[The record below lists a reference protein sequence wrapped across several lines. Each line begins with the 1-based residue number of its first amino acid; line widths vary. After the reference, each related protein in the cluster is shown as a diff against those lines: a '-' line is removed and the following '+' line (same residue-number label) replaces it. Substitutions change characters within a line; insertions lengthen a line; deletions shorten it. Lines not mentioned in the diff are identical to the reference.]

1 MRCWRILWISSFL
14 TGLRVFVTALTSLI
28 TTPSPSQW
36 STYRPLSPA
45 SPALT
50 PRHRGAGD
58 AITTRQRRKRANCF
72 QVVTALPNRSR
83 VALSCA
89 RNVSAGDIPVVEFA
103 SVRGE
108 YAAADLLV

>member
-1 MRCWRILWISSFL
+1 MRCWRILWISTFL
-14 TGLRVFVTALTSLI
+14 RGLRVFVTALTSLI
-28 TTPSPSQW
+28 TTPHQVEW

-50 PRHRGAGD
+50 LAICGAGD
-58 AITTRQRRKRANCF
+58 AITTRQRRKRANSSRC
-72 QVVTALPNRSR
+72 VTALPNRSR

-89 RNVSAGDIPVVEFA
+89 RTFLPGDIPVVEFA

-108 YAAADLLV
+108 YALRILLV